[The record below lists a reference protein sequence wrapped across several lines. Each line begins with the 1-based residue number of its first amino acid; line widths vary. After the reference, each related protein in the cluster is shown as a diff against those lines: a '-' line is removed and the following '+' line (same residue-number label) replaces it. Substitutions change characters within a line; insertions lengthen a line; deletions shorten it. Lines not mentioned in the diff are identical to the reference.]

1 MWSPPAFR
9 HVAPGRLEVREGGG
23 CMAVFGLPF
32 LGAGIAVTLVSLGL
46 LPVQNADE
54 VPWFGKLLIMLIGP
68 VFTLVGGAL
77 VFGRSWVTL
86 DSSDRTVVK
95 QVGLLVP
102 MSATTHRLD
111 DYTTVMLGF
120 QRGDSDSAD
129 QYPIS
134 LRARAGKNLRLFSS
148 TQYAEA
154 RERAAA
160 VASLLNL
167 EIEDAS
173 TDHPVRLPAGQA
185 HLSLQ
190 HRARLDE
197 QREELVVRPQSM
209 RSEVIE
215 SLDRV
220 QVVIPAPRVHP
231 AVFMVFLV
239 PAAVVAVVF
248 EPFSRFFR
256 DSHTPDPV
264 AWIFLGFMTLAFG
277 ILPASTAVTAFLKS
291 RLGRTMIT
299 ASTTGI
305 HIEERRVWKT
315 RTIASFVAD
324 DIVDVD
330 YSTSDSMFASARETA
345 EEMRRSHSSV
355 AEAPIGPGTEHVL
368 KVVRKLVKGSGVT
381 IKTRQGLTTFGE
393 GLDDLEIRYLYY
405 LVRRALVTRASGLP
419 Q

>member
-1 MWSPPAFR
+1 MSPAIR
-9 HVAPGRLEVREGGG
+9 QVAPGQLEVREGGG

-32 LGAGIAVTLVSLGL
+32 LGAGIAVTLASVGL

-54 VPWFGKLLIMLIGP
+54 VPWFGKLLIMLMGP

-86 DSSDRTVVK
+86 NSGDRTVVT
-95 QVGLLVP
+95 QVGLLMP
-102 MSATTHRLD
+102 MSTTTYRLD
-111 DYTTVMLGF
+111 DYTTVLLGF

-134 LRARAGKNLRLFSS
+134 LKARAGKNLRLFSS

-160 VASLLNL
+160 VASLFNL

-173 TDHPVRLPAGQA
+173 TDHPVRLTAGQA

-190 HRARLDE
+190 HRARLEHRRDE
-197 QREELVVRPQSM
+197 VVVRPSLMQ
-209 RSEVIE
+209 SEVSE
-215 SLDRV
+215 SLGGV
-220 QVVIPAPRVHP
+220 QIIIPARRVHP
-231 AVFMVFLV
+231 AVFIVFFV
-239 PAAVVAVVF
+239 PMAVVIVLF

-277 ILPASTAVTAFLKS
+277 ILPASTAVKAFLKS
-291 RLGRTMIT
+291 RLGRTTIT

-305 HIEERRVWKT
+305 RIEERRAWKT
-315 RTIASFVAD
+315 RTVAALAAD
-324 DIVDVD
+324 DIMDVD
-330 YSTSDSMFASARETA
+330 YSTSDSMYASARETA
-345 EEMRRSHSSV
+345 DEMRRSPS
-355 AEAPIGPGTEHVL
+355 AMAAPVGPGTEYVL
-368 KVVRKLVKGSGVT
+368 KVVRKLVKGNGIT

-393 GLDDLEIRYLYY
+393 GLDDPETRYLHYV
-405 LVRRALVTRASGLP
+405 VRRALVHGTAP
-419 Q
+419 